1 MSENITLEVINESV
15 DLTQV
20 VSNDVV
26 ASVESGSVVVEQVLP
41 NPVLVEILSGATGPQ
56 GPQGEPAPVENF
68 FSLASG
74 FVTVETLSPIATG
87 EVIRY
92 TYQGGATRYRFI
104 ANDNSLDAFYRN
116 YEGGVFS
123 NLVTTKRITI

>member
-41 NPVLVEILSGATGPQ
+41 APILVQILS
-56 GPQGEPAPVENF
+56 GEPAPVENF

-74 FVTVETLSPIATG
+74 FVTIETLSPISTG